1 MTIHNAVMLT
11 VAAALCCLDVQAQ
24 PGWSVQA
31 VYTGEVMRN
40 ADGGIRRATRYLDN
54 LDLTASYAMQWFG
67 EDAELF
73 VYGLYNNA
81 ATFSENVV
89 GDLQT
94 VSNIDNAQN
103 FRLYEAWYAQHFA
116 GGRGSL
122 KTGLIDLNAEF
133 DAIETGGLFLNS
145 SHGIAPDFSQSGE
158 NGPSIFPVTSLAMRV
173 DYAVSERWRL
183 RAGVFD
189 AVPGDPDHPARNAIS
204 LNDGALWVAEADRTS
219 VAGTRAVV
227 GAWGYT
233 VGAERWFAQTDA
245 RDRNRGVY
253 AFIDAP
259 LRSEAGDDAQGL
271 HGFLRAGTA
280 RESVNQ
286 TGRYLGAGLVY
297 TGLLPGRDADQLGL
311 AVAAAFN
318 GDTFKRA
325 RRAAGLPVDRAE
337 VNLELSYRM
346 PITDWLTLQPDLQ
359 YIIDPG
365 AQGELKNALVLGLRF
380 EIGQAFGVD

>member
-1 MTIHNAVMLT
+1 MNIRSAVVFAT
-11 VAAALCCLDVQAQ
+11 ATLCGCLNVDAQ
-24 PGWSVQA
+24 QGLNVEA
-31 VYTGEVMRN
+31 VYTGEAMSNV
-40 ADGGIRRATRYLDN
+40 DGGIRRATRYMDN
-54 LDLTASYAMQWFG
+54 LDLTASYTTQWFG

-81 ATFSENVV
+81 ATFSESVV

-116 GGRGSL
+116 GGAGSL
-122 KTGLIDLNAEF
+122 KVGLIDLNAEF

-173 DYAVSERWRL
+173 DYALSERWRL

-204 LNDGALWVAEADRTS
+204 LNDGALWVAEADYTS
-219 VAGTRAVV
+219 ASGTRAVL

-233 VGAERWFAQTDA
+233 VGADRLFAQQDA

-259 LRSEAGDDAQGL
+259 LHREPGDDAQGL
-271 HGFLRAGTA
+271 NGFLRVGAA

-297 TGLLPGRDADQLGL
+297 TGLLRGRDADQLGF

-318 GDTFKRA
+318 GDSFKRA
-325 RRAAGLPVDRAE
+325 RRIDGLPVDRAE

-365 AQGELKNALVLGLRF
+365 ALGELKNALVLGLRF
-380 EIGQAFGVD
+380 EIAHAF